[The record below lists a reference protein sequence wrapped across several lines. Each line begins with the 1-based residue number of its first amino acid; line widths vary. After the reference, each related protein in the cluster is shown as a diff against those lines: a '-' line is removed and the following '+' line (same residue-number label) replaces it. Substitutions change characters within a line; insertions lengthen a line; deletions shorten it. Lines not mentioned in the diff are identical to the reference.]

1 VSNAFRKSK
10 NVQNNFFPNERYSSI
25 SACKANI
32 ISWVEYP
39 LRKPF
44 WFSEIIPS
52 LLEQILSLLFKMEV
66 NNFPRHLIR
75 VIARKLSGSLGHSL
89 FLKIGFMTPQ
99 VQFSGII
106 PVFSTMLNNLQYIL
120 PKNGGECFKYSF

>member
-1 VSNAFRKSK
+1 
-10 NVQNNFFPNERYSSI
+10 
-25 SACKANI
+25 
-32 ISWVEYP
+32 
-39 LRKPF
+39 
-44 WFSEIIPS
+44 
-52 LLEQILSLLFKMEV
+52 MEV